1 MSEKI
6 SKENNMNT
14 AASQQKAESLNK
26 LRTLSWMFGALFI
39 LSVGYIVYAYFESK
53 EVQGYLTQ
61 QKNEI
66 EGELATLQNQ
76 YNGIVIENDTLNTKF
91 REQQLRI
98 KGLKDSVSQMEASV
112 QLLRKYK
119 KLVRQMQSE
128 KRELF
133 LLADSLDRM
142 NQVLVVQRD
151 LAEQKLQE
159 QTIMTEK
166 LADQNLKLAK
176 EVEKG
181 AVVDVYNLRSEGVK
195 VSSSGRVS
203 ETTRA
208 RRTDRIRVC
217 MTLGKNKLAKVGE
230 KNLYI
235 RIATPNDKL
244 LGVAVPG
251 EKSFSVEGEKLD
263 YSAKTVVY
271 YEQENLDVCIYA
283 EGTEDELVPG
293 VYLIAV
299 YEDGFFIGETEMKL
313 K

>member
-1 MSEKI
+1 MSEKLN
-6 SKENNMNT
+6 KENNTSNY
-14 AASQQKAESLNK
+14 ASQQKAESMNK

-53 EVQGYLTQ
+53 EVEEYLIQ
-61 QKNEI
+61 EKNEI
-66 EGELATLQNQ
+66 SSDLANLRNQ
-76 YNGIVIENDTLNTKF
+76 YNGVVIENDTLSTRF
-91 REQQLRI
+91 RENQERIEGLR
-98 KGLKDSVSQMEASV
+98 DSVDQMKASV
-112 QLLRKYK
+112 QVLRKYK
-119 KLVRQMQSE
+119 RLVRQMQNE
-128 KRELF
+128 KKQLF

-142 NQVLVVQRD
+142 NQILVVQRD
-151 LAEQKLQE
+151 LAEEKLQA
-159 QTIMTEK
+159 QTIMSEK

-181 AVVDVYNLRSEGVK
+181 AVVDIFNLRAEGVK

-208 RRTDRIRVC
+208 RRSDKVRVC
-217 MTLGKNKLAKVGE
+217 MTLGRNKLAKVGE
-230 KNLYI
+230 KNIYI
-235 RIATPNDKL
+235 RIATPDNKL
-244 LGVAVPG
+244 LGVSIPG
-251 EKSFSVEGEKLD
+251 EKSFTVEGEKLD

-271 YEQENLDVCIYA
+271 YEQDNLDVCIYA
-283 EGTEDELVPG
+283 EGSEDELIPG